1 MTPARGRCR
10 GYKSV
15 VAAVSATQSKPSML
29 AGDTPAST
37 EYHESPMSALVK
49 LVDVSKRF
57 ADATA
62 LHSTNLSVERG
73 KTTVLIGPSGC
84 GKSTLLRLIVRLIEP
99 DSGSI
104 EFNGEPIT
112 SDTIGRLRRRIGY
125 VIQEGGLFPHLTAST
140 NVLLMARHIGK
151 SEDEMQNRLL
161 ELCELTRFSVNLLS
175 RYPVELSGGQ
185 RQRVGLMRA
194 LMLSPELLLLD
205 EPLGALDP
213 LVRASLQKDLKEI
226 FAQLQQTVL
235 FVTHDLAEA
244 AYFGDE
250 IVLMNEGRIVQKG
263 SVTDLRE
270 KTADP
275 FVSEFLNA
283 QRGVTFT

>member
-1 MTPARGRCR
+1 M
-10 GYKSV
+10 
-15 VAAVSATQSKPSML
+15 
-29 AGDTPAST
+29 
-37 EYHESPMSALVK
+37 K
-49 LVDVSKRF
+49 LEDVSKRYG
-57 ADATA
+57 DAIA
-62 LHSTNLSVERG
+62 LYPTNLSVESG

-84 GKSTLLRLIVRLIEP
+84 GKSTLLRLIIRLIEP

-112 SDTIGRLRRRIGY
+112 AENINVLRRRIGY
-125 VIQEGGLFPHLTAST
+125 VIQEGGLFPHLTARA
-140 NVLLMARHIGK
+140 NVLLMARHIGNPQ
-151 SEDEMQNRLL
+151 EETHNRLL
-161 ELCELTRFSVNLLS
+161 ELSELTRFSEKLLP

-185 RQRVGLMRA
+185 RQRISLMRA

-226 FAQLQQTVL
+226 FTRLGQTVL

-244 AYFGDE
+244 IYFADQ

-263 SVTDLRE
+263 TITDLRE
-270 KTADP
+270 KPADP
-275 FVSEFLNA
+275 FVREFMNA
-283 QRGVTFT
+283 QRGIASV

>member
-1 MTPARGRCR
+1 
-10 GYKSV
+10 
-15 VAAVSATQSKPSML
+15 
-29 AGDTPAST
+29 
-37 EYHESPMSALVK
+37 MSALVK
-49 LVDVSKRF
+49 LVDVSKRY

-73 KTTVLIGPSGC
+73 ETTILIGPSGC
-84 GKSTLLRLIVRLIEP
+84 GKSTLLRLIIRLIAP

-104 EFNGEPIT
+104 EFDGEPIT
-112 SDTIGRLRRRIGY
+112 SDTISELRRRIGY
-125 VIQEGGLFPHLTAST
+125 VIQEGGLFPHLTARA

-151 SEDEMQNRLL
+151 SEDETQNRLV

-226 FAQLQQTVL
+226 FARLQQTVL

-244 AYFGDE
+244 TYFGDD
-250 IVLMNEGRIVQKG
+250 IVLMKEGRIIQRG
-263 SVTDLRE
+263 SATVLRE
-270 KTADP
+270 RPADP
-275 FVSEFLNA
+275 FVLEFINA
-283 QRGVTFT
+283 QRGVTLT